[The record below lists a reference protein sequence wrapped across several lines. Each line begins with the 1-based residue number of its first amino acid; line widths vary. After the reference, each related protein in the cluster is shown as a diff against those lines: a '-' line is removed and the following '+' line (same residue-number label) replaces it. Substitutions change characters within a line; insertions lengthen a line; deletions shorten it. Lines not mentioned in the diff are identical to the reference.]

1 MPNSITNVM
10 GMYSE
15 SGILNAPNFTKK
27 IINAEKC
34 FYKCNDLIGTPRNW
48 NVSYENTIIA
58 NQCYKECTS
67 LIMIDSTVYKKNSDA
82 ISQIPNNWK

>member
-1 MPNSITNVM
+1 MPDSITSVK

-15 SGILNAPNFTKK
+15 SGVLNAPNFTKK

-34 FYKCNDLIGTPRNW
+34 FYKCIDLIATPKNW
-48 NVSYENTIIA
+48 DVSYENTIVA
-58 NQCYKECTS
+58 NHCYDECTS

-82 ISQIPNNWK
+82 INQIPNSWK

>member
-1 MPNSITNVM
+1 MQDSIPSVKGRNSKP
-10 GMYSE
+10 
-15 SGILNAPNFTKK
+15 GILNAPNFTKK